1 MCEYADKKRKT
12 CPSTFQPGKFVLVK
26 QQQKNKLTPPF
37 SPLPYMITQRKGSM
51 VTSQRGQNNIA
62 RNSSHLKNLWKV
74 YHLLAL
80 KEKKTKMTRLRLRRG
95 IAIQLTCH
103 LQLKPALILYPHHH
117 KFPPLCLNRRLHH
130 PQLQWLFLDNTP
142 DHNAKDNPLK
152 NLIVQKKNPNLKSLS
167 KIGEDCCAH

>member
-62 RNSSHLKNLWKV
+62 RNSSHLKNL
-74 YHLLAL
+74 
-80 KEKKTKMTRLRLRRG
+80 
-95 IAIQLTCH
+95 
-103 LQLKPALILYPHHH
+103 
-117 KFPPLCLNRRLHH
+117 
-130 PQLQWLFLDNTP
+130 
-142 DHNAKDNPLK
+142 
-152 NLIVQKKNPNLKSLS
+152 
-167 KIGEDCCAH
+167 